1 MRLTLHTDLAL
12 RVLIYLA
19 LIEPKRATIQRI
31 AEAYGISRNHLM
43 KVVHQLATLGYV
55 RSIRGAG
62 GGIELARQPDS
73 IRIGH
78 LIGQV
83 ETDFNVVECFRP
95 DNRCVISPACRL
107 PALLDQALNR
117 FHAELDR
124 YTLAD
129 LAPAQEQPR
138 LKVMLRI

>member
-19 LIEPKRATIQRI
+19 LIDPDRATIQQI

-62 GGIELARQPDS
+62 GGIELARPPDS
-73 IRIGH
+73 IRIGR

-83 ETDFNVVECFRP
+83 ETDFNLVECFRP
-95 DNRCVISPACRL
+95 DNRCVISPICRL
-107 PALLDQALNR
+107 PGMLDQALQQ
-117 FHAELDR
+117 FHETLDR
-124 YTLAD
+124 HTLAD
-129 LAPAQEQPR
+129 LAPARDQPR
-138 LKVMLRI
+138 LKLMLRL